1 MHVLILIH
9 SPGAATG
16 VLGVPVGP
24 LMKSNPRAV
33 PDFLYILRQ
42 VSVLHDTK
50 TLLFAQMLTS
60 RKYNYSFV
68 VTGILAIGFIK
79 TSVSFFYLQVF
90 CTQNYR
96 PFIIAWIVIMT
107 LWTISFFTAF
117 LAICGD
123 HGVFSSRIFS
133 DAKNVKK
140 YCGSTRQL
148 DFGVLISGTLSDLL
162 TVLLPIPMV

>member
-1 MHVLILIH
+1 M
-9 SPGAATG
+9 
-16 VLGVPVGP
+16 
-24 LMKSNPRAV
+24 
-33 PDFLYILRQ
+33 
-42 VSVLHDTK
+42 
-50 TLLFAQMLTS
+50 S

-90 CTQNYR
+90 STQNYR

-133 DAKNVKK
+133 DANNVKK